1 MKYLKPEMDIVEFD
15 ESVLTM
21 NTGNSSFDNIGGEGS
36 PINGQTTVDE
46 IQ

>member
-21 NTGNSSFDNIGGEGS
+21 NVGDSTNNIGGEGS
-36 PINGQTTVDE
+36 PLNGQLDADN
-46 IQ
+46 Q